1 MTERTLASLVQ
12 KAKGGNQEAFRE
24 IFQKLHGRLF
34 SYARGHI
41 GDKEAAVDAVQD
53 TMIGIW
59 EALPNF
65 EYRSDEAFYAFSFM
79 VLKRTLM
86 KAYGKATRAPAS
98 LDSMLEELGDR
109 VAPKETPE
117 YEDYRTLT
125 KVLALLSEGSRD
137 VITLR
142 YWSELSFAE
151 VAQTLGI
158 NESAA
163 KVRHH
168 RAMNE
173 LRETLSTYGYGKD

>member
-1 MTERTLASLVQ
+1 MSERTLASLVEE
-12 KAKGGNQEAFRE
+12 ARDGSQEAFRH
-24 IFQKLHGRLF
+24 IFDRLHGRLF
-34 SYARGHI
+34 SYARGHVS
-41 GDKEAAVDAVQD
+41 DKELAQDVVQD
-53 TMIGIW
+53 TMVGIW

-65 EYRSDEAFYAFSFM
+65 EYRSDESFYAFAFM
-79 VLKRTLM
+79 ILKRGLM
-86 KAYGKATRAPAS
+86 KTYGRSARTPVS
-98 LDSMLEELGDR
+98 LDAMLEEIGDR
-109 VAPKETPE
+109 VLPKETPE

-125 KVLALLSEGSRD
+125 KVLETLSDGARD
-137 VITLR
+137 VIMLR

-151 VAQTLGI
+151 VAETLGI